1 MKKGSFIIL
10 ILTVV
15 LLGCEKSDRDEDKTT
30 HTSEDVAFSTNL
42 VYDVFKTIHQAAYS
56 SPGIVTS
63 TSIDTN
69 TVFNCDTI
77 TTNLLSNPKKL
88 TIKFNANCTA
98 NGIIRNG
105 SLTASSNGFYNI
117 SGTTTSIVFSDFSY
131 NGYTIISGTMS
142 YQYTGLTDSL
152 PTYSLTFNELKIQNT
167 QSQKIFYSG
176 NHQLQIT
183 QGESTPEISDDVY
196 SISGSNSGIAFKGN
210 GFSSQIT
217 TNLNL
222 AGNCNWINSGIVTVK
237 AEHIPTRTLNFG
249 SGCDNKI
256 NVSIYEN
263 NYELVIP

>member
-15 LLGCEKSDRDEDKTT
+15 LLGCKKSDRDEDKTT
-30 HTSEDVAFSTNL
+30 NTSEDVAFATNL

-56 SPGIVTS
+56 SSGIVTS
-63 TSIDTN
+63 TTIDTN

-77 TTNLLSNPKKL
+77 TVDTLSNPKKL
-88 TIKFNANCTA
+88 TIKFNTNCTA

-105 SLTASSNGFYNI
+105 SLTASFNGFYNI

-131 NGYTIISGTMS
+131 NGYTVISGTMS
-142 YQYTGLTDSL
+142 HQYIGLTDSF
-152 PTYSLTFNELKIQNT
+152 PTHSISFNELKIQNT
-167 QSQKIFYSG
+167 LNQKIFYSG
-176 NHQLQIT
+176 NHQLQII
-183 QGESTPEISDDVY
+183 QGKSTPEISDDVY
-196 SISGSNSGIAFKGN
+196 SISGSNTGMAFKGN

-237 AEHIPTRTLNFG
+237 ADNIPTRTLNFG

-256 NVSIYEN
+256 SVSIYST